1 MTAFGLQ
8 EESSAVGCM
17 IDFGVEGAA
26 GLEGSSWGCRAGH
39 GQTSLPGQTSDPQLF
54 SMWQK

>member
-26 GLEGSSWGCRAGH
+26 GLEGSSWGCRAGQH
-39 GQTSLPGQTSDPQLF
+39 HPPWCSVGMGTPGGR
-54 SMWQK
+54 